1 MDKKKKIIIGVVIA
15 VVAVA
20 AVVLSIVLAKGG
32 GKKAKDKVYVE
43 KVKTICGNDA
53 GTTNRF
59 SGVVEA
65 QDSWK
70 IKLDGDKRS
79 KRYLSK
85 SEMRSRKEISS
96 FPMIWTRQIH
106 RSSEQISN

>member
-70 IKLDGDKRS
+70 IKLDGDK
-79 KRYLSK
+79 KV
-85 SEMRSRKEISS
+85 KEV
-96 FPMIWTRQIH
+96 FVKV
-106 RSSEQISN
+106 

>member
-59 SGVVEA
+59 RCGRGTGQLED
-65 QDSWK
+65 QTGW
-70 IKLDGDKRS
+70 R
-79 KRYLSK
+79 
-85 SEMRSRKEISS
+85 
-96 FPMIWTRQIH
+96 
-106 RSSEQISN
+106 

>member
-20 AVVLSIVLAKGG
+20 AVILSIVLAKGG
-32 GKKAKDKVYVE
+32 GKKAKYKVYVE
-43 KVKTICGNDA
+43 KVRTA
-53 GTTNRF
+53 GRSNWM
-59 SGVVEA
+59 A
-65 QDSWK
+65 
-70 IKLDGDKRS
+70 IKRS

-106 RSSEQISN
+106 RSSRQISN

>member
-43 KVKTICGNDA
+43 KVKTICDNDA

-65 QDSWK
+65 QDSWMA
-70 IKLDGDKRS
+70 IKRS

-106 RSSEQISN
+106 RSSRQISN

>member
-70 IKLDGDKRS
+70 IKLDGDKN
-79 KRYLSK
+79 LSK

-106 RSSEQISN
+106 RSSRQISN

>member
-43 KVKTICGNDA
+43 KVKTICGSSMNA
-53 GTTNRF
+53 SHTSSRNR
-59 SGVVEA
+59 
-65 QDSWK
+65 
-70 IKLDGDKRS
+70 
-79 KRYLSK
+79 
-85 SEMRSRKEISS
+85 
-96 FPMIWTRQIH
+96 
-106 RSSEQISN
+106 